1 MPMPLAALR
10 EDRALRGVQ
19 RRKQRG
25 RPVASV
31 IMRHALDVAESH
43 RQHRLGAF
51 ERLNL
56 TLFIHAQNHCIFR
69 WIQVQP
75 YNIPYFLYKKWIG
88 RELEMFLPV
97 RFQSKGLPDAVYR
110 RFRHA
115 GLRCDLPD
123 PPMRTAF
130 WFRLQRLAHQLRHTL
145 VADRAWAPRA
155 QLIV

>member
-31 IMRHALDVAESH
+31 IMRHTLDVAESH

-56 TLFIHAQNHCIFR
+56 TLFIHAQNHSIFR
-69 WIQVQP
+69 RMQVQT
-75 YNIPYFLYKKWIG
+75 YNIPYFLYKKWI
-88 RELEMFLPV
+88 
-97 RFQSKGLPDAVYR
+97 A
-110 RFRHA
+110 
-115 GLRCDLPD
+115 
-123 PPMRTAF
+123 
-130 WFRLQRLAHQLRHTL
+130 
-145 VADRAWAPRA
+145 
-155 QLIV
+155 